1 MTAGNG
7 GGVGNDVVD
16 VKGGA
21 SSPIKTVEELCEVI
35 GLSWYQ
41 WRLFFF
47 VGLCVASD
55 SIEVNLLSFLSV
67 EATKEWELEE
77 FWEDTVAAAVFMGE
91 ITGCFIF
98 GLLADTYG
106 RRPAFLLGTVFVSV
120 FGLATAVAGSLRQ
133 LLVLRFLVGFG
144 IGGFIVPF
152 DLLAETCPP
161 HLRGLVLCAL
171 WTFWTLGSVALNIVA
186 ASCLRDE
193 DGPGHGRDPLGW
205 RWLTFFA
212 AIPPS
217 ASLMGISLVDES
229 PAWLAARGRGEEA
242 KHIILRAATVN
253 GVDLDPNFEV
263 APEPE
268 NDAGVEQLFTDGNW
282 FRTVCLWGLN
292 YTSHFAYYGVVLF
305 LPRILGASASDP
317 YNFDALLLS
326 CLGEVFGSL
335 LACYFI
341 QLLPRKTLLGCS
353 LCVLSAS
360 IPVVLI
366 NGSPIWLLVA
376 AALVARGSAMM
387 ASSLTWIVTPEGYP
401 TEVRATGHSWG
412 NLLARV
418 GALLTTY
425 WGRLDMPES
434 LKVVSY
440 VWVALLGLA
449 LAVAL
454 PEGVMGVGIAGGPES
469 AECRGDEGE
478 GRIGKDAAG
487 GGDGGGGGGG
497 ESDGCRANETK
508 HPSGKRGG
516 YGAVSQVC

>member
-7 GGVGNDVVD
+7 SGVGNDVVD

-21 SSPIKTVEELCEVI
+21 ALPIKTVEELSEVI
-35 GLSWYQ
+35 GWSWYQ

-47 VGLCVASD
+47 VGLCVAAD
-55 SIEVNLLSFLSV
+55 SVEVNLLSFLSV

-91 ITGCFIF
+91 VTGCFIF
-98 GLLADTYG
+98 GLLADKYG

-120 FGLATAVAGSLRQ
+120 FGLATAVAGSLQQ
-133 LLVLRFLVGFG
+133 LLALRFAVGMG
-144 IGGFIVPF
+144 IGGFTVPF
-152 DLLAETCPP
+152 DLLAETCPT

-171 WTFWTLGSVALNIVA
+171 WTFWTFGSVALNIIA

-212 AIPPS
+212 AIPPLT
-217 ASLMGISLVDES
+217 SLLGTALVDES
-229 PAWLAARGRGEEA
+229 PAWLAARGRGKEA
-242 KHIILRAATVN
+242 KNIILRAATVN

-263 APEPE
+263 APEPN
-268 NDAGVEQLFTDGNW
+268 NDAGLEQLFTGGNW

-335 LACYFI
+335 LACYFV

-353 LCVLSAS
+353 MCVLAVSS
-360 IPVVLI
+360 PLVLI
-366 NGSPIWLLVA
+366 NGAPIWMLVLS
-376 AALVARGSAMM
+376 ALVARGSAMT
-387 ASSLTWIVTPEGYP
+387 ASSLTWIVTPEGYH

-425 WGRLDMPES
+425 WGRLNMPENV
-434 LKVVSY
+434 KVFSY
-440 VWVALLGLA
+440 VLVALVGLV

-454 PEGVMGVGIAGGPES
+454 PKGVMSIALAGGPES
-469 AECRGDEGE
+469 PEDHREE
-478 GRIGKDAAG
+478 VEPQIKKEAA
-487 GGDGGGGGGG
+487 GGGGGGG
-497 ESDGCRANETK
+497 ESGCRGDNETK
-508 HPSGKRGG
+508 HASWKGDG
-516 YGAVSQVC
+516 YGAVSQG